1 MARTH
6 NSKTWVALW
15 TVYILWGSTYFA
27 IAIAVRS
34 MPSLMSM
41 GFRFT
46 GAALILGTAIVMRRG
61 LGEFRIPRKE
71 ILNASGF
78 GALRLAVGL
87 GAVSLGEH
95 TVPTG
100 VAALIFCALP
110 LWVSLFRALAGDRPS
125 RLTMTG
131 IAIGF
136 AGVAILLKPG
146 QITAVA
152 GSNHTKLYLWVAV
165 IIFGNFCW
173 SLGTFLAPRF
183 SMPKSSAVSTVYEM
197 VSGGLL
203 LIIVGLISGEKITS
217 FSRSTTSSWF
227 ALLYLAVFG
236 SVIGYSAYVW
246 LVANAP
252 VGLTAT
258 YAYVN
263 PVIAVFLGAVFLHE
277 RFRVSELLGALVVVF
292 GVILVV
298 TAEGRRN
305 QAMPVRALENL

>member
-6 NSKTWVALW
+6 NAKTWTALW
-15 TVYILWGSTYFA
+15 TVYILWGSTYFG
-27 IAIAVRS
+27 IALVIKS
-34 MPSLMSM
+34 MPSLISM

-46 GAALILGTAIVMRRG
+46 GAALILGTAILIRKG
-61 LGEFRIPRKE
+61 FAEFQIPQKE
-71 ILNASGF
+71 ILNASAF

-87 GAVSLGEH
+87 GAVSLAEH

-100 VAALIFCALP
+100 VAALIFCCLP
-110 LWVSLFRALAGDRPS
+110 LWVSLFRAISGDKPS
-125 RLTMTG
+125 RLTMLG

-152 GSNHTKLYLWVAV
+152 GSNHLRLYLWVAV
-165 IIFGNFCW
+165 ILFGNFCW
-173 SLGTFLAPRF
+173 SLGTFLAPKF
-183 SMPKSSAVSTVYEM
+183 TMPKSSAISTVYEM

-203 LIIVGLISGEKITS
+203 LVVVGLASGEKFS
-217 FSRSTTSSWF
+217 AFSRSTASSWF

-236 SVIGYSAYVW
+236 SVVGYSAYVW

-252 VGLTAT
+252 VSLTAT

-263 PVIAVFLGAVFLHE
+263 PVIAIFLGVAFLHE
-277 RFRVSELLGALVVVF
+277 KFHVSELLGAVVVIF

-298 TAEGRRN
+298 TAESRRN
-305 QAMPVRALENL
+305 QATAARAMENL

>member
-34 MPSLMSM
+34 MPSLMSL

-46 GAALILGTAIVMRRG
+46 CAAAILGTAILIRKG
-61 LGEFRIPRKE
+61 IGEFLIPRKE

-78 GALRLAVGL
+78 GALRLAVGI

-110 LWVSLFRALAGDRPS
+110 LWVSLFRTLTGDRPS

-131 IAIGF
+131 VAIGF

-146 QITAVA
+146 QIIAVT
-152 GSNHTKLYLWVAV
+152 GSNHAKLYLWVAA

-183 SMPKSSAVSTVYEM
+183 SMPKNSAVSTVYEM

-203 LIIVGLISGEKITS
+203 LIFVGLISGENIAS
-217 FSRSTTSSWF
+217 FSRSTASSWF
-227 ALLYLAVFG
+227 ALVYLTIFG
-236 SVIGYSAYVW
+236 SIIGYSAYVW

-252 VGLTAT
+252 VGLTST

-263 PVIAVFLGAVFLHE
+263 PVIAVFLGALFLHE
-277 RFRVSELLGALVVVF
+277 RFRVSELIGAVVVVL

-298 TAEGRRN
+298 TAEGRSN
-305 QAMPVRALENL
+305 RAKLEKSLENL